1 MRQRLQQPALIA
13 FTFAFL
19 VASAVPAAAQYQL
32 TVTQDR
38 LINAQAEPQNWLL
51 MNGDYGSQRYSRLTQ
66 INRDNVGNLRMV

>member
-1 MRQRLQQPALIA
+1 MRQRLQRPALIA

-38 LINAQAEPQNWLL
+38 LINAQNEP
-51 MNGDYGSQRYSRLTQ
+51 
-66 INRDNVGNLRMV
+66 